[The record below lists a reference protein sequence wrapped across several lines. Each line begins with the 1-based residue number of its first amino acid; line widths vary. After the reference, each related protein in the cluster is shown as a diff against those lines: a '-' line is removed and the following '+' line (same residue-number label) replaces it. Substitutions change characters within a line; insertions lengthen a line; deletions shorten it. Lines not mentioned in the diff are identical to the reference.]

1 VYYRL
6 DLALIDDM
14 AASAEKKKGTRVGNY
29 FISNYPPFSFWS
41 EDENALV
48 DDTYAQPSKE
58 GVPLGLYHHIPF
70 CRRRCHFCYFR
81 VYTDKSADEI
91 KDYLDCTVKEL
102 EVMARKPLIAG
113 RKPQFVYFGGGTP
126 SYLSAKQ
133 LVDLTDRMKAIL
145 PWDEAQEVAFECEPG
160 TLNAGKLAA
169 IKDIGVTRLSL
180 GIENFDDHI
189 LEINGRAHRSKEVGR
204 AYERALAEGFDQINI
219 DLISG
224 MIEETEEN
232 WQRNIEKTIE
242 LSPDSVTIYQM
253 EIPYNTTIYR
263 EMKDNG
269 KLIAP
274 VADWET
280 KRRWVKE
287 AFAALESAGYTISS
301 GYTAVKNPEKTKFVY
316 RDSLWGGA
324 DLLGLGVASFSHAAG
339 VHYQNF
345 TEIDDYTKAIEAG
358 QMPTKRSFRT
368 NEEQR
373 MIREFILQMKL
384 GKVESSYFEQKFGVD
399 VLSRWNGELEQL
411 RSEGLLKISDD
422 KIFLE
427 RDGLLC
433 VDNILHDFFLP
444 EHRTDQLV

>member
-1 VYYRL
+1 MSSVV
-6 DLALIDDM
+6 D
-14 AASAEKKKGTRVGNY
+14 KKKATRAGNY

-41 EDENALV
+41 DDQNAQV
-48 DDTYAQPSKE
+48 EAAYDQPSKE
-58 GVPLGLYHHIPF
+58 GVPLGLYHHLPF

-81 VYTDKSADEI
+81 VYTNKSADEI
-91 KDYLDCTVKEL
+91 RHYLDSTVTEL
-102 EVMARKPLIAG
+102 EMMARKPLIDG
-113 RKPQFVYFGGGTP
+113 RKPRFIYFGGGTP

-133 LVDLTDRMKAIL
+133 LGGLTDRMKTIL
-145 PWDEAQEVAFECEPG
+145 PWDDAKEVAFECEPG
-160 TLNAGKLAA
+160 TLNPGKLAA

-189 LEINGRAHRSKEVGR
+189 LEINGRAHRSREVGR
-204 AYERALAEGFDQINI
+204 AYERAQAEGFDQINI

-242 LSPDSVTIYQM
+242 YAPDSVTIYQM
-253 EIPYNTTIYR
+253 EIPYNTTIYK

-269 KLIAP
+269 KLVAP

-301 GYTAVKNPEKTKFVY
+301 GYTAVKNPEKTKFEY

-339 VHYQNF
+339 VHYQNL

-368 NEEQR
+368 TEEQR

-384 GKVESSYFEQKFGVD
+384 GRVDSSYFDRKFGVD
-399 VLSRWNGELEQL
+399 VVNRWSDELEQL
-411 RSEGLLKISDD
+411 TDEGLLNVTDGKIL
-422 KIFLE
+422 LE

-444 EHRTDQLV
+444 EHRTDRIV

>member
-1 VYYRL
+1 MYYGL
-6 DLALIDDM
+6 DLALMDDM
-14 AASAEKKKGTRVGNY
+14 AASAEKKKETRAGNY

-48 DDTYAQPSKE
+48 DDTYGQPSKE

-301 GYTAVKNPEKTKFVY
+301 GYTAVKTPEKTKFVY

-411 RSEGLLKISDD
+411 GSEGLLKISDD